1 MQIYSKLI
9 QGLFDGYSRFIYTLY
24 ELISGLFIDIAGLF
38 QPFLCWTN
46 FSTLYSTLI
55 YASIIGS
62 ISKKAWTQQAILDA
76 WVKLD
81 HCLG

>member
-46 FSTLYSTLI
+46 SNTLYSTLI

-62 ISKKAWTQQAILDA
+62 ISKKAWTQQAILVA